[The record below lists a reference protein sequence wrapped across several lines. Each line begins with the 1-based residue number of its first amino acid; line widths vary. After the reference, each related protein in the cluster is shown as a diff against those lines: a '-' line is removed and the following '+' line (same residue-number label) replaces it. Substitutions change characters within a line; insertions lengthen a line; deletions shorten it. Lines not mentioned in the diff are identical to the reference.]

1 MELATKE
8 DYEVLKKKLD
18 DMLLEISMLNTKLA
32 LCDVLY
38 VSDVARIEGLS
49 VSGIKKSP
57 WLLPDFGVSQYPDGR
72 VRWTTEKVRE
82 WRAIPVLDRISMYR
96 TWNRNRVEKYLEAK
110 HG

>member
-18 DMLLEISMLNTKLA
+18 DMLLEVSMINTKLA
-32 LCDVLY
+32 LRDVLY

-49 VSGIKKSP
+49 VTGIKKSP

-72 VRWTTEKVRE
+72 VRWTADKVRE
-82 WRAIPVLDRISMYR
+82 WRERPILERISAYR
-96 TWNRNRVEKYLEAK
+96 KWAAERAEQYLEVK
-110 HG
+110 NG